1 MVIIIVIDVGEPPEV
16 FEMFDSKGIPY
27 IRAEIRM
34 FYCKDC
40 GKIYV
45 HAPELCEC
53 GSDDIEADR
62 VGDFTNTARTWV
74 IERKT
79 ESDFVGSMLD
89 KSLHAQAAKMA
100 KYYSGWKFVFL
111 EGFISVMVDD
121 PHHDGNIKPW
131 IRSMRVTLRKYD
143 VCMWQ
148 CDDLSQLVDE
158 VFRVEQKCGE
168 GVKIYDVINDK
179 YKGWSDSKKFIC
191 KLIDVSDKKADI
203 LLEEFGNPVG
213 VIEAI
218 LSSEPTFTKTGNP
231 KGVIGPMGSVKGFGP
246 KFIIKNK
253 KMLYGS

>member
-1 MVIIIVIDVGEPPEV
+1 VLKIIVIDVGEPPKV
-16 FEMFDSKGIPY
+16 FEMFEKKGIPY
-27 IRAEIRM
+27 IRAEIKM
-34 FYCKDC
+34 FYCAKC
-40 GKIYV
+40 EKIYIQQ
-45 HAPELCEC
+45 PEVCE
-53 GSDDIEADR
+53 
-62 VGDFTNTARTWV
+62 W
-74 IERKT
+74 
-79 ESDFVGSMLD
+79 LD

-121 PHHDGNIKPW
+121 PHHKRSIKAW

-158 VFRVEQKCGE
+158 VFRVEQKSGE
-168 GVKIYDVINDK
+168 QPKIYDKIDDK

-203 LLEEFGNPVG
+203 LLEEFKHPVG
-213 VIEAI
+213 IIEAI
-218 LSSEPTFTKTGNP
+218 LSSGVTFTKTGNP
-231 KGVIGPMGSVKGFGP
+231 KGVVGPLESVKGFGP

-253 KMLYGS
+253 KMLYEK